1 MFKKIITAVMASAF
15 ALALY
20 APSAMA
26 CGGHEEGKVAKE
38 EKKDD
43 AKKTAD
49 KKSNDKKAKDTKKTA
64 KKDDAKR
71 G

>member
-1 MFKKIITAVMASAF
+1 MLKKILTAVMASAF

-26 CGGHEEGKVAKE
+26 CGHEEGKVAKE

-43 AKKTAD
+43 SQKTAD
-49 KKSNDKKAKDTKKTA
+49 KKADDKKAKDNKKTA